1 MSNFYAGTVY
11 RGEIVIDNRMGNV
24 SIVLGRPTNEYQ
36 GSVVIE
42 PLWGDNPTYTIPQN
56 SGEASFGYTLEAGV
70 LVDPNADRIQIPLTL
85 SKPNNPSVAGMITI
99 MTADGTVNP
108 NTVIVQLT
116 LGQQTTNQSISV
128 SSWAPVEMNVDLDS
142 VNLIFTDGG
151 QISTANPTGA
161 IFDAALEVAVKMAAG

>member
-1 MSNFYAGTVY
+1 
-11 RGEIVIDNRMGNV
+11 
-24 SIVLGRPTNEYQ
+24 
-36 GSVVIE
+36 
-42 PLWGDNPTYTIPQN
+42 
-56 SGEASFGYTLEAGV
+56 
-70 LVDPNADRIQIPLTL
+70 
-85 SKPNNPSVAGMITI
+85 MITI